1 MKMTLEQAKQCLDPN
16 ERWKCETCPLNDQT
30 EFDCRRAA
38 YEVACSA
45 INYIMIGGKLAK
57 EIENKER

>member
-1 MKMTLEQAKQCLDPN
+1 MKMTLEQAKRCLDPN
-16 ERWKCETCPLNDQT
+16 TKCGCATCPFNDQT
-30 EFDCRRAA
+30 EFDCRGAA